1 MYLNNKC
8 KTKKLWEDKMG
19 QCLHDFEDKE
29 SFLYGPSKS
38 LNIKGKTTLKS
49 RTSVHQKIL

>member
-1 MYLNNKC
+1 MYLNDKC